1 MEIHKLFENQYKQLE
16 ESIDEIAERI
26 NKLEENR
33 NHGPRFTELPTLRN
47 PKQIPISKKC

>member
-26 NKLEENR
+26 NKLGR
-33 NHGPRFTELPTLRN
+33 KTIGTMSSFTV
-47 PKQIPISKKC
+47 